1 MGSRILLMSS
11 IPFAAPWN
19 GADKNLGR
27 LIAQTDSENEYI
39 LQTGI
44 EDNWPAHVN
53 PIRSRQAGA
62 MPTDGQKIRSF
73 GYLLSNSRKAEIV
86 HIIASLSKPSLLAT
100 GFLKSWKKAA
110 GKPVIHTIPSLG
122 DLRLSSRHFIADI
135 TVVVSDDSRKKL
147 EAQGVHNVI
156 RISPPLNTSLLR
168 LTQDPEQLN
177 RALALGPLAML
188 YPAHYGADSGIKEMI
203 QAFAALPA
211 ILNDCVLV
219 LACRTHPFQD
229 AEVEANRVRRY
240 AEETGVS
247 ERVRVLGNVQ
257 DMPTLISAC
266 ALTILVPRKLSSKMD
281 LPLVILES
289 LALNRPVVVSDQA
302 PIREALL
309 GGGGLAVPFG
319 DISALTT
326 AISRLLSDKVLY
338 HTLAKKGFDA
348 VERDCNPEIVIE
360 QYRYIYQ
367 YLCRRQ
373 A

>member
-27 LIAQTDSENEYI
+27 LIAETDTENEYI
-39 LQTGI
+39 LQTGM
-44 EDNWPAHVN
+44 EDHWPAHVT
-53 PIRSRQAGA
+53 PVRTRQAGA
-62 MPTDGQKIRSF
+62 MPTSGQKIRTF

-86 HIIASLSKPSLLAT
+86 HIVASLSKPSPLAT
-100 GFLKSWKKAA
+100 SLLKSWKKAA

-122 DLRLSSRHFIADI
+122 DLELSSWHFIADV

-156 RISPPLNTSLLR
+156 RISPPLNASLLCP
-168 LTQDPEQLN
+168 TQDPEQLN
-177 RALALGPLAML
+177 RSLTLGPRAIL
-188 YPAHYGADSGIKEMI
+188 YPAHYGSDSGIKEVI

-211 ILNDCVLV
+211 LLNNCVLV

-229 AEVEANRVRRY
+229 AEVETDRVRRY
-240 AEETGVS
+240 AEEAGVS
-247 ERVRVLGNVQ
+247 ERVRVLGKVQ

-266 ALTILVPRKLSSKMD
+266 ALTVLVPRKLSSKMD

-326 AISRLLSDKVLY
+326 AVSRLLSDKVLY
-338 HTLAKKGFDA
+338 HSLAAKGFDA
-348 VERDCNPEIVIE
+348 VERDCNPEVVIK
-360 QYRYIYQ
+360 QYRCIYQ
-367 YLCRRQ
+367 YLCRKQ